1 MFGHEKTYKLFSWK
15 KNLNFVFN
23 NRIFLRKVDLDYKEM
38 KLLTLS
44 DYSFCVVW
52 L

>member
-1 MFGHEKTYKLFSWK
+1 MKKHTNYFLEK

-44 DYSFCVVW
+44 DYSFCVV
-52 L
+52 